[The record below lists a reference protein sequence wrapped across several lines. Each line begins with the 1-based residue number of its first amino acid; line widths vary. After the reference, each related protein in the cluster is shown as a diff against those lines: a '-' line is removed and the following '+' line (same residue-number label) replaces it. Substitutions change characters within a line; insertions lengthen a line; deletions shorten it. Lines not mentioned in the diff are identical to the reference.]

1 VNIQKYLTG
10 KLRRAGTKA
19 LGRALLDVLT
29 DLEED
34 SRKSTH
40 QLDVLNSGIM
50 VNVDVA
56 ERKLYGAVRKHLERK
71 LGLEPERE
79 GRRTSEKAKEP
90 ERKMRDGGTAE
101 VKGSELPGL
110 DPGKKL

>member
-1 VNIQKYLTG
+1 MNIQKYLAG

-19 LGRALLDVLT
+19 VGRALLDVLS

-40 QLDVLNSGIM
+40 QLDVFDTGIM

-71 LGLEPERE
+71 LGLETQKERE
-79 GRRTSEKAKEP
+79 RGSKQAKEP
-90 ERKMRDGGTAE
+90 EKTRRDCGTAS
-101 VKGSELPGL
+101 VSGSELPGL
-110 DPGKKL
+110 DPNKKL